1 MASKGRN
8 QHLVAIRDKSG
19 KFPCLLNLPLE
30 ENKIAE
36 WEMGNH
42 LPHEHIKYTSTLEQF
57 SLKTT
62 GDCQKDTYTTQF
74 LRNIHRV
81 RWEGREAMMLE
92 GVQKSQEINW
102 AQRSSLRSEPF
113 KPHIGQLSLE
123 LNTG

>member
-8 QHLVAIRDKSG
+8 QCLVAIRDKSG
-19 KFPCLLNLPLE
+19 KFPCLPNLPLGG
-30 ENKIAE
+30 KQDCRV
-36 WEMGNH
+36 GDGTH

-81 RWEGREAMMLE
+81 RWG
-92 GVQKSQEINW
+92 GK
-102 AQRSSLRSEPF
+102 RSNDVGGSTEESRD
-113 KPHIGQLSLE
+113 
-123 LNTG
+123 